1 MDIMSHG
8 KYMQAL
14 VTLLRCYKTWTNFI
28 KIYGGKKM
36 EFKKV
41 KTSIQEERK
50 QEALAADLEKQ
61 KALTEYVAMM
71 ADVDLPT
78 EEKETEDYGA

>member
-1 MDIMSHG
+1 
-8 KYMQAL
+8 
-14 VTLLRCYKTWTNFI
+14 
-28 KIYGGKKM
+28 M

>member
-1 MDIMSHG
+1 
-8 KYMQAL
+8 
-14 VTLLRCYKTWTNFI
+14 
-28 KIYGGKKM
+28 M

-78 EEKETEDYGA
+78 EEKETENYEA